1 MPPLTGFSVC
11 LSVATGSERAFAHH
25 LVFYR
30 VLSNAAR
37 SAVVFCGRSGNL
49 VLDQSTTVFASYF
62 VIIRLGV
69 LLGVCSAGDMTNV
82 TQAFHPSGRLWL
94 ANSMRPSRFAG
105 VVICCT
111 RSSASDALTI
121 CICIAETGP
130 APLLSGSHP

>member
-25 LVFYR
+25 LVFY
-30 VLSNAAR
+30 
-37 SAVVFCGRSGNL
+37 GRSGNL

-121 CICIAETGP
+121 C
-130 APLLSGSHP
+130 